1 MKIAKTATAFIL
13 SAVLMSGASSV
24 FASSQVSVS
33 IDSTSAVVA
42 AQAKPG
48 SKYVTLRF
56 NSDQGPTY
64 AYSDAEGYVGTLRFV
79 ERSGVGFIYA
89 GNVFFQ

>member
-1 MKIAKTATAFIL
+1 MKIAKIAAASVLTAA
-13 SAVLMSGASSV
+13 LMSGASSV
-24 FASSQVSVS
+24 FASSPVSVS
-33 IDSTSAVVA
+33 ADSPAITMTDQS
-42 AQAKPG
+42 KPG